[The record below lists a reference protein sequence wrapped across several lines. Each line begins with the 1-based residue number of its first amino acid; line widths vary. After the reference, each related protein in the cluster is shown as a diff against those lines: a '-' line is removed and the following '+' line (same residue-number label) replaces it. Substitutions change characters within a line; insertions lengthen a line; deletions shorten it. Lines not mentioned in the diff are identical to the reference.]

1 VSIETT
7 QDLRKFGFS
16 EDHQSVYDM
25 IWRYAREEL
34 YPLLERMDQEDWFPE
49 EKLRSLHEVGLLG
62 ITIPEQYGGMGMDL
76 ITQCVA
82 AEAMAYWNHC
92 FAISWLGSENVCA
105 HNIVRNASEEIKQ
118 RFLPR
123 LCSGEAI
130 GALGCTEPGAGSD
143 IIGSMRTTA
152 VRNGDEYILNGRKMF
167 ITNGSVA
174 DMILT
179 YARTDP
185 EAGARG
191 ISAILV
197 EKGMPGFSVAQKLD
211 KMGWRGSPTVE
222 LVFDDCRVPAANIVG
237 EENAGIGVIMSG
249 LNIERVLM
257 CFFSLGIAQ
266 RALDLSVDYAR
277 QRKQF
282 GKAIG
287 EFQLIQGLLA
297 DMYTDVETMRA
308 FAYQMGKEV
317 ADLEIGGGGRG
328 EIHKRSAAVTLNN
341 GRALN
346 RVLDNGVQIHGGM
359 GFMRESEINKL
370 YRGGKVLEIAP
381 GSTQI
386 RQIIIGQEL
395 TK

>member
-1 VSIETT
+1 MSIETT